1 MLLGAVVLGVV
12 LALLPLAP
20 IPLAIWWYVE
30 HGYPSWQAAIVAA
43 CAAMLATLTLASL
56 IWS

>member
-20 IPLAIWWYVE
+20 IPLAVWWYVE
-30 HGYPSWQAAIVAA
+30 HGYPSWRAAIFAGAVAA
-43 CAAMLATLTLASL
+43 LATLTLASL
-56 IWS
+56 VWS